1 MEPGVPVLGQ
11 YVPTYCVLVRRL
23 WSNTVKD
30 SGARGQPQLQRQRS
44 TFRVLESVASNEAEL
59 EREFISLLLHLLVY
73 FEQKS

>member
-1 MEPGVPVLGQ
+1 MYLHIVYLLGAYGLTLSRTLVPG
-11 YVPTYCVLVRRL
+11 
-23 WSNTVKD
+23 
-30 SGARGQPQLQRQRS
+30 GQPQLQSQRN